1 MNKYNIG
8 YEVYYIGYIS
18 FVKYPQL
25 GHLKCKWKVA
35 ARVIDMNTGKSLID
49 YCDIEYAVKPNKRD
63 LRKLRAEIMWEV
75 KNFIRKNVE
84 FATPQ
89 DIIR

>member
-8 YEVYYIGYIS
+8 YEVYYTGYIS
-18 FVKYPQL
+18 FVKYPIL
-25 GHLKCKWKVA
+25 RHLKCKWKVA
-35 ARVIDMNTGKSLID
+35 ARVIDANTGKSLID
-49 YCDIEYAVKPNKRD
+49 YCDIEYAAKPNKRD

-75 KNFIRKNVE
+75 RSFIRNDVE
-84 FATPQ
+84 FAIPQ

>member
-1 MNKYNIG
+1 VNEYNIG
-8 YEVYYIGYIS
+8 YEVYYIGYVS

-25 GHLKCKWKVA
+25 RHLKCKWKVT
-35 ARVIDMNTGKSLID
+35 ARVIDTYTGKSLMD

-75 KNFIRKNVE
+75 KNFIIDDVE
-84 FATPQ
+84 FAAPK